1 MLKKLM
7 NKKSKSK
14 GFTLIELI
22 IVVAIIAI
30 LAAVAVPKYLEV
42 KAKSTVKTD
51 VSNAKLVYDATVSL
65 ITDDKIDPN
74 DLKTAVTVTSSSS
87 KSSAIEL
94 AEASTTTDTKKDDST
109 AIGAKIA
116 NEMDTSNLSIKNKA
130 YSREDDFFRVKVD
143 DKGDVKVYDA
153 ANTQMYPDAEDEDN
167 IYSSK
172 YEGSY
177 RNASAKSA
185 S

>member
-7 NKKSKSK
+7 NKKTKSK

-51 VSNAKLVYDATVSL
+51 VSNAKIVYDTTVSL
-65 ITDDKIDPN
+65 ITDDKIKTS
-74 DLKTAVTVTSSSS
+74 DLSSAIIVKPASS
-87 KSSAIEL
+87 TSSAIEL
-94 AEASTTTDTKKDDST
+94 AEASTATDTKKDDSS

-130 YSREDDFFRVKVD
+130 YSRSDDFFRVKVD

-153 ANTQMYPDAEDEDN
+153 KDKQMYPDADDKNN

-177 RNASAKSA
+177 RNPKVS
-185 S
+185 